1 MKVVN
6 EDNQKADK
14 ESWNVWNIHAA
25 SEEEWKPA
33 MDLAWRT
40 FLRFE
45 AGDYTNEG
53 INNFHEF
60 VRDERLYN
68 LFMNGYYRLFVAE
81 RKDQVVGMISQR
93 DEKHISLLFVDPDYH
108 KLGVGKA
115 LITYLADYLKRNGIQ
130 HMTVN
135 AAPYGVEFYHKV
147 GFVDTGSEMEKDGI
161 RYTPMV
167 YQPTL

>member
-1 MKVVN
+1 MEVVN
-6 EDNQKADK
+6 KENQRDDRA
-14 ESWNVWNIHAA
+14 SWETWNIHAA
-25 SEEEWKPA
+25 SEQEWKLA

-68 LFMNGYYRLFVAE
+68 LFMNGHYKLFVAE
-81 RKDQVVGMISQR
+81 SKNQVVGMISQR
-93 DEKHISLLFVDPDYH
+93 NEKHISLLFVDPDYH
-108 KLGVGKA
+108 KQGVGKA
-115 LITYLADYLKRNGIQ
+115 LITFLADFLKKQGIQ

-135 AAPYGVEFYHKV
+135 AAPYGVGFYHKV

-167 YQPTL
+167 YYPDL